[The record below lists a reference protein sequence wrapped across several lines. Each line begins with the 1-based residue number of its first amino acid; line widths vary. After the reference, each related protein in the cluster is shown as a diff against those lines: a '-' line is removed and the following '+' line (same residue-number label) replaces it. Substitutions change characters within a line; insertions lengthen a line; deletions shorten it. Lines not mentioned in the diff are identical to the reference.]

1 MPDVNQSKVQDMLS
15 ELKQL
20 GVLKEIDIPEL
31 VSGTVYEITHKTLPT
46 DVIELEGVP
55 TPVGDKVNKSVTI
68 TRGKLWAVVL

>member
-31 VSGTVYEITHKTLPT
+31 VPGTVYEVTHKTLPT
-46 DVIELEGVP
+46 DIIELEGVP

>member
-1 MPDVNQSKVQDMLS
+1 MPDVNQSKVQSMLS

-31 VSGTVYEITHKTLPT
+31 VPGTVYEVAHKTLPT
-46 DVIELEGVP
+46 DIIELEGVP